1 MDLKENSYVP
11 IANSNDKYSF
21 HDDSEIAIIDALR
34 DWSREHFSKFLIYPF
49 ETHLPEGEFG
59 FDDCETKTVRS
70 SKDFDILGKVTRI
83 KRIDDTFAT
92 VWLKDLQGTLFEM
105 TRVDTRKFPVIAN
118 EAVLRLRSLTLSRT
132 QRRDT
137 DIKTLIEESKSD
149 MTASELSA
157 FQLETNLHTNVLL
170 FQPYFR

>member
-1 MDLKENSYVP
+1 M
-11 IANSNDKYSF
+11 
-21 HDDSEIAIIDALR
+21 
-34 DWSREHFSKFLIYPF
+34 
-49 ETHLPEGEFG
+49 
-59 FDDCETKTVRS
+59 RS

-157 FQLETNLHTNVLL
+157 FQLETNVHTNVLL